1 MRSLWPR
8 PSTAPTRAR
17 DAALASHALHLHQAA
32 LGGEAVV
39 PGPHAGVGALYDGV
53 DLLVGREDAGSER
66 EGDEAQTG
74 KHQHLQTE

>member
-1 MRSLWPR
+1 MYTQLFRGFLIAR
-8 PSTAPTRAR
+8 PLI
-17 DAALASHALHLHQAA
+17 ALRVP

-53 DLLVGREDAGSER
+53 DLLVGREDAGSQR
-66 EGDEAQTG
+66 KRDEGQTG